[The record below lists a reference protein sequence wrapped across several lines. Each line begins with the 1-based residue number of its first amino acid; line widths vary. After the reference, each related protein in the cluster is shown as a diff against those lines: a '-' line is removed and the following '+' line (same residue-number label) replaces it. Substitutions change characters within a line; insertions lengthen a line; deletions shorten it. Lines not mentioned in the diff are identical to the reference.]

1 MAQIGR
7 VQQLWRFPVKSMA
20 GEAVTQVE
28 LTTDGVLGDR
38 AWALQDVESGRIV
51 SAKDVR
57 HFPDLLRCR
66 AAYASP
72 PVRGAGWPTV
82 TITLPDGSEL
92 HGADPDASRRLS
104 QVLAREVRLVRE
116 APADYTV
123 NQHHPD
129 LEAKEAPVGPL
140 KTVASKLGSAL
151 FAQLGVVPS
160 PVAQGRL
167 VDAFPVSLLSVS
179 TLARLER
186 QEPGLRFERERF
198 RMNVVVEPDD
208 AEASDANWI
217 GHVLSLGPA
226 TQLEVHIPAPRCVMV
241 TRAQTDIA
249 EDLNILRALV
259 QHNRMPVPALG
270 KAPCC
275 GTYATVKAFGTL
287 RVGDPVVMN

>member
-82 TITLPDGSEL
+82 TITLPDGSEV
-92 HGADPDASRRLS
+92 HCADPDASRRLS

-151 FAQLGVVPS
+151 FAQFGVVPS

-186 QEPGLRFERERF
+186 QEPGLRFERERW
-198 RMNVVVEPDD
+198 MNVVVEPDD

-226 TQLEVHIPAPRCVMV
+226 TQLEVDIPAPRCVMV
-241 TRAQTDIA
+241 TRAQTDIT

-270 KAPCC
+270 KAACC
-275 GTYATVKAFGTL
+275 GTYATVKASGTL
-287 RVGDPVVMN
+287 QVGDPVLID

>member
-20 GEAVTQVE
+20 GEAVSQVE
-28 LTTDGVLGDR
+28 LTADGVLGDR

-66 AAYASP
+66 AAFASP
-72 PVRGAGWPTV
+72 PALGTEWPTV
-82 TITLPDGSEL
+82 TITLPDGGEIHS
-92 HGADPDASRRLS
+92 ANPDASRRLS
-104 QVLAREVRLVRE
+104 QRLGRKVRLVRE

-123 NQHHPD
+123 DQHHPD
-129 LEAKEAPVGPL
+129 LGATEAQSGPV

-151 FAQLGVVPS
+151 FAQLGVAPS

-186 QEPGLRFERERF
+186 LQPGLRFERERF
-198 RMNVVVEPDD
+198 RMNVIVEPDE
-208 AEASDANWI
+208 AEAAEADWI
-217 GHVLSLGPA
+217 GRVLSLGSV

-241 TRAQTDIA
+241 TRGQTDIP

-259 QHNRMPVPALG
+259 QHSRMPVPALG
-270 KAPCC
+270 KVPCC

-287 RVGDPVVMN
+287 RLGDAVYMN

>member
-20 GEAVTQVE
+20 GEAVSQVE
-28 LTTDGVLGDR
+28 LTADGVLGDR
-38 AWALQDVESGRIV
+38 AWALQDVDSGRIV

-57 HFPDLLRCR
+57 HFPGVLRCR
-66 AAYASP
+66 AAFASP
-72 PVRGAGWPTV
+72 PALGAEWPTV
-82 TITLPDGSEL
+82 TITLPDGSEV
-92 HGADPDASRRLS
+92 HSADPEASRRLS
-104 QVLAREVRLVRE
+104 HGLGREVRLVRE

-123 NQHHPD
+123 SQHHPD
-129 LEAKEAPVGPL
+129 LGSAEAPSGPV

-151 FAQLGVVPS
+151 FAQLGVAPS

-167 VDAFPVSLLSVS
+167 VDAFPVSLLSLS

-186 QEPGLRFERERF
+186 LQPGLRFERERF
-198 RMNVVVEPDD
+198 RMNVIVEPDD
-208 AEASDANWI
+208 AEAAWI
-217 GHVLSLGPA
+217 GQVLSLGPA

-241 TRAQTDIA
+241 TRGQTDIA

-259 QHNRMPVPALG
+259 QHSRMPVPGLG
-270 KAPCC
+270 KVPCC

-287 RVGDPVVMN
+287 RVGDVVTMN

>member
-7 VQQLWRFPVKSMA
+7 IQQLWRFPVKSMA
-20 GEAVTQVE
+20 GEAVSEIE
-28 LTTDGVLGDR
+28 LTADGVLGDR
-38 AWALQDVESGRIV
+38 AWALQDVASGRIV

-66 AAYASP
+66 AAFASP
-72 PVRGAGWPTV
+72 PTPGAAWPTV
-82 TITLPDGSEL
+82 TIALPDGSQIL
-92 HGADPDASRRLS
+92 SADPDASRRLS
-104 QVLAREVRLVRE
+104 QGLGCEVRLVRE

-129 LEAKEAPVGPL
+129 LGAAETPSGPVKTAP
-140 KTVASKLGSAL
+140 SKLGSAL
-151 FAQLGVVPS
+151 FAQLGVDPS
-160 PVAQGRL
+160 PVAPGRL

-186 QEPGLRFERERF
+186 LQPGLRFEPERF
-198 RMNVVVEPDD
+198 RMNVIIEPDD
-208 AEASDANWI
+208 AEAAEADWI
-217 GHVLSLGPA
+217 GHVLTLGA
-226 TQLEVHIPAPRCVMV
+226 TTQIELHIPAPRCVMV

-259 QHNRMPVPALG
+259 QHNRLPVPALG
-270 KAPCC
+270 KVPCC

-287 RVGDPVVMN
+287 RVGDAVAAN

>member
-7 VQQLWRFPVKSMA
+7 IQQLWRFPVKSMA
-20 GEAVTQVE
+20 GEVVSQVE
-28 LTTDGVLGDR
+28 LTADGVLGDR
-38 AWALQDVESGRIV
+38 AWALQDIESGRIV

-57 HFPDLLRCR
+57 HFPDVLRCR
-66 AAYASP
+66 AAFASP
-72 PVRGAGWPTV
+72 PALGAEWPTV
-82 TITLPDGSEL
+82 TITLPDGSEV
-92 HGADPDASRRLS
+92 HTADPEASRRLS
-104 QVLAREVRLVRE
+104 QGLGREVRLVRK

-129 LEAKEAPVGPL
+129 LGATEAPSGPV

-151 FAQLGVVPS
+151 FAQLGVAPS
-160 PVAQGRL
+160 PIAQGRL
-167 VDAFPVSLLSVS
+167 VDAFPVSLLSLS

-186 QEPGLRFERERF
+186 LQPGLRFERERF
-198 RMNVVVEPDD
+198 RMNVIVEPDD
-208 AEASDANWI
+208 AEAAEADWI
-217 GHVLSLGPA
+217 GHVLSLGPV

-241 TRAQTDIA
+241 TRAQADIA

-259 QHNRMPVPALG
+259 QHSRMPVPALG

-287 RVGDPVVMN
+287 RAGDAVAMN